1 MKRKWRFHT
10 KFYFYFFI
18 HGFNLQIWKRGDL
31 FPITKA
37 SHSYIFLSTLVN
49 DTQGLMCLKNRSNF
63 SYKLHPIPD
72 QAILAQ
78 NQSPTPVWKAKTNNN
93 LPGSIEKA

>member
-1 MKRKWRFHT
+1 MKRKGRFHT
-10 KFYFYFFI
+10 KRNFYFLI

-63 SYKLHPIPD
+63 NCKLHPRELE
-72 QAILAQ
+72 AH
-78 NQSPTPVWKAKTNNN
+78 N
-93 LPGSIEKA
+93 GSTAWAEYDTFK